1 MPLVRLFLA
10 LTGFVF
16 LFSAN
21 SSAATL
27 GTVNSITGGA
37 SDLVLDDARGLLY
50 LVRPAPF
57 NRVDIFSVA
66 QRRVLSSVLTDAL
79 PLAAALSRN
88 GDTLYVTCHDGSSL
102 NVIDT
107 RLSPPAV
114 IRKVSLPAKPEG
126 VAVGSDDRVLITTIG
141 SGQNNLLNTL
151 LVFDPGVADTTQN
164 LSTVPVA
171 TPPPLPPTLPP
182 LAGRVFLANRSQLIA
197 TRDGSRIIGVNA
209 FNATQRV
216 VFVYESASASV
227 LRSRIVGDTST
238 VLSVSPDGSRFM
250 MGLRL
255 FETETLSVLAQQ
267 NAANAPFPLSVTVT
281 AAGFTQV
288 GGQFNLQQ
296 NQGGSAFTPDG
307 TRIFAA
313 FNITP
318 VQSPPARANVTQ
330 LLIDDS
336 DNLLIYDALQL
347 PENLAGKIVSS
358 QDGLNLYA
366 LSESGFTTIP
376 VGDIARSV
384 VLQPSSNAVV
394 ISSDQC
400 NSTPEGRTFRV
411 GVANSGR
418 AAGPLVF
425 TPTLLQTLA
434 TAAAINIPGIG
445 GGLPGPGGGGFV
457 IPIPGF
463 PINIPGI
470 PAQGGGNQNN
480 PANAVLQQAPT
491 ARPVRDGQATTAVD
505 FVFNTLA
512 GRSLGTAQSFD
523 YLISSPQAINV
534 PSIVRV
540 YQNSRNSEARGEIV
554 PIRTSLSPSEGLTD
568 IVTDSQRQRLYIANS
583 GMNRV
588 EVYDIRQRRLLSS
601 IKVGQLPRALALSP
615 EGSTLYVA
623 NSGGETISIIDLDNL
638 RVTGRVKF
646 PPIPFNGNVPIV
658 TPSQIGVTQR
668 GLQIVMNN
676 GTLWRVVGDE
686 ALPRAISPI
695 IGTSTVAAPRTISV
709 TPNGENLI
717 LLAGNGTA
725 YLYDS
730 QVDDYVQSRQVAP
743 APINGYFGP
752 VSAGPR
758 GQYYLANGLVL
769 NQSLSP
775 IAGGAADPTVPGRP
789 GGTPTAPTTRP
800 IASVAAGTGNFYAR
814 FTQPIVANAN
824 AVVTDTPAVE
834 IVDVN
839 TGLPIRSA
847 AALEGPLTRLT
858 GTQRTNVDGRLLAV
872 DAALT
877 NAYILTTSGLS
888 IIPLDP
894 IANSERPVVP
904 AAGVVNVGTY
914 TPGAAQN
921 GLISIFG
928 SNLGSSATASGTPL
942 PTSLGGVCL
951 TLNNNPLP
959 LLMTSSGQINAQIP
973 PNLAA
978 GRYALVVRSV
988 DRKVAANPVQLTVG
1002 RYTPAALFD
1011 TETKRA
1017 LVFRANGEPVT
1028 TQRPAKR
1035 DEPLVL
1041 YAVGLGIPPKTILA
1055 PGAPAPSS
1063 PLIETDD
1070 VTLHFRKVSTPADLT
1085 RGPTVQ
1091 EEMIVDW
1098 SGLVAGYVGLYQ
1110 INLRVPGFH
1119 EKGQDLKVVITI
1131 GGVSSPLSGN
1141 FVPSVAVE

>member
-1 MPLVRLFLA
+1 MRLVRLLIA
-10 LTGFVF
+10 LTAFVF
-16 LFSAN
+16 LVPAN
-21 SSAATL
+21 SRAATL

-50 LVRPAPF
+50 LVRPAPY
-57 NRVDIFSVA
+57 NRVDIFSIA

-88 GDTLYVTCHDGSSL
+88 GDILYVTCHDASSL

-114 IRKVSLPAKPEG
+114 IRKISLPAKPEG

-151 LVFDPGVADTTQN
+151 LIFDPGIADTTRI

-197 TRDGSRIIGVNA
+197 TRDGSRIVGVNA

-238 VLSVSPDGSRFM
+238 VLSVSPDGARFM

-281 AAGFTQV
+281 AAGFAQV

-296 NQGGSAFTPDG
+296 NQGGSVFTPDG

-318 VQSPPARANVTQ
+318 VQNPPARANVTQ

-376 VGDIARSV
+376 VGDVARSV
-384 VLQPSSNAVV
+384 VLQPTTNAVV
-394 ISSDQC
+394 VSSDQC

-411 GVANSGR
+411 DVANSGR

-434 TAAAINIPGIG
+434 TAAAVNIPGIG
-445 GGLPGPGGGGFV
+445 GGLPGPGGGGIV
-457 IPIPGF
+457 IPFPGF
-463 PINIPGI
+463 PINIPGL
-470 PAQGGGNQNN
+470 PGGGNQNN
-480 PANAVLQQAPT
+480 AAAAIIQQAPT
-491 ARPVRDGQATTAVD
+491 ARPVREGANTTSVD

-523 YLISSPQAINV
+523 YLISSPQAVNV

-540 YQNSRNSEARGEIV
+540 YQNSRNTEARGEIV
-554 PIRTSLSPSEGLTD
+554 PIRTSLSPAEGLTD
-568 IVTDSQRQRLYIANS
+568 IVTDAQRQRLYIANS
-583 GMNRV
+583 GMNRL
-588 EVYDIRQRRLLSS
+588 EVYDIRQRRLLNS

-615 EGSTLYVA
+615 DGSTLYVA
-623 NSGGETISIIDLDNL
+623 NSGSETISIIDLDGL
-638 RVTGRVKF
+638 RVSGRVKF

-668 GLQIVMNN
+668 GLQIVMSN

-695 IGTSTVAAPRTISV
+695 IGTATVAAPRTISV
-709 TPNGENLI
+709 TPNGEFLI
-717 LLAGNGTA
+717 LLAGNGNA
-725 YLYDS
+725 YLYDA

-743 APINGYFGP
+743 APISGYFGP

-769 NQSLSP
+769 NQTLSP
-775 IAGGAADPTVPGRP
+775 IAGGTADPAVPGRP
-789 GGTPTAPTTRP
+789 GGPPTAATTRP
-800 IASVAAGTGNFYAR
+800 IASVAAGNGNFYAR
-814 FTQPIVANAN
+814 FTQPVVANAN

-894 IANSERPVVP
+894 IAPADRPIVP

-914 TPGAAQN
+914 TPGAAPN

-928 SNLGSSATASGTPL
+928 SNLGRSATASETPL
-942 PTSLGGVCL
+942 PTALGGVCL

-973 PNLAA
+973 PNLAV
-978 GRYALVVRSV
+978 GRYPLVVRSI
-988 DRKVAANPVQLTVG
+988 DRKVAANPVQLTVA
-1002 RYTPAALFD
+1002 RYTPAALSD
-1011 TETKRA
+1011 PDTKRA
-1017 LVFRANGEPVT
+1017 LLFRANGEPVT
-1028 TQRPAKR
+1028 TRRPAKR

-1041 YAVGLGIPPKTILA
+1041 YAVGLGIPPKTTLA

-1070 VTLHFRKVSTPADLT
+1070 VKLYFRKVSTPADLT

-1098 SGLVAGYVGLYQ
+1098 SGLVPGYVGLYQ
-1110 INLRVPGFH
+1110 LNLRVPGFH

-1141 FVPSVAVE
+1141 FVPTVAVE

>member
-1 MPLVRLFLA
+1 MRLARLFLA
-10 LTGFVF
+10 LTAFVY
-16 LFSAN
+16 LFPAN
-21 SSAATL
+21 SNAATL

-57 NRVDIFSVA
+57 NRIDIFSVA

-88 GDTLYVTCHDGSSL
+88 GDVLYVTCHDASSL

-114 IRKVSLPAKPEG
+114 IRKISLPAKPEG
-126 VAVGSDDRVLITTIG
+126 VAVGADDRVLITTIG

-151 LVFDPGVADTTQN
+151 LIFDPGVADTTRI

-182 LAGRVFLANRSQLIA
+182 LAGRVFLANRSQLVA
-197 TRDGSRIIGVNA
+197 TRDGTSIIGVNA

-227 LRSRIVGDTST
+227 IRSRIVGDTST
-238 VLSVSPDGSRFM
+238 VLSVSPDGTRFM

-281 AAGFTQV
+281 AAGFAQV

-318 VQSPPARANVTQ
+318 VQSPAARANVTQ
-330 LLIDDS
+330 LLIDDA
-336 DNLLIYDALQL
+336 DNLLIHDALQL

-358 QDGLNLYA
+358 QDGTNLYA
-366 LSESGFTTIP
+366 LSESGFTIIP

-384 VLQPSSNAVV
+384 VLQPTTNAVV
-394 ISSDQC
+394 VSSDQC

-411 GVANSGR
+411 EVANSGR
-418 AAGPLVF
+418 ATGPLVF
-425 TPTLLQTLA
+425 TPTLLQQLA
-434 TAAAINIPGIG
+434 TAAVVNIPGIG
-445 GGLPGPGGGGFV
+445 GGLPGPGGGGVV
-457 IPIPGF
+457 IALPGF
-463 PINIPGI
+463 PIILPGL
-470 PAQGGGNQNN
+470 PGGGNQNN
-480 PANAVLQQAPT
+480 AAAAILQQAPT
-491 ARPVRDGQATTAVD
+491 ARPVREGQNTTAVD

-523 YLISSPQAINV
+523 YLISAPQAVNV

-540 YQNSRNSEARGEIV
+540 YQNSRNAEARGEIV

-568 IVTDSQRQRLYIANS
+568 IVTDAQRQRLYIANS

-615 EGSTLYVA
+615 DGSSLYVA
-623 NSGGETISIIDLDNL
+623 NSGSESISIIDLDNL

-646 PPIPFNGNVPIV
+646 PPIPFNGNVPII

-668 GLQIVMNN
+668 GLQIVMSN

-695 IGTSTVAAPRTISV
+695 IGSATVAAPRTISV
-709 TPNGENLI
+709 TPNGEYLI
-717 LLAGNGTA
+717 LLAGNGNA
-725 YLYDS
+725 YLYDAS
-730 QVDDYVQSRQVAP
+730 VDDYVQSRQIAP

-769 NQSLSP
+769 NQTLSP
-775 IAGGAADPTVPGRP
+775 IAGGTAEPTVPGRP
-789 GGTPTAPTTRP
+789 PGTPGITTTRP
-800 IASVAAGTGNFYAR
+800 ISSVAAGNGNFYAR
-814 FTQPIVANAN
+814 FTQPVVANAN
-824 AVVTDTPAVE
+824 AFVTDTPSVE

-839 TGLPIRSA
+839 TGLAIRTA
-847 AALEGPLTRLT
+847 AALEGPLTRLN

-877 NAYILTTSGLS
+877 NAYLLTTSGLS
-888 IIPLDP
+888 VIPLDP
-894 IANSERPVVP
+894 IPPSERPLVP

-914 TPGAAQN
+914 TAGAAQN

-928 SNLGSSATASGTPL
+928 SNLGRSATASDTPL

-973 PNLAA
+973 PNLAP
-978 GRYALVVRSV
+978 GRYPLIVRSL
-988 DRKVAANPVQLTVG
+988 DRKVAALPVQLTVG
-1002 RYTPAALFD
+1002 RYTPAALSD
-1011 TETKRA
+1011 PETKRA
-1017 LVFRANGEPVT
+1017 LLFRANGEAVS

-1041 YAVGLGIPPKTILA
+1041 YAVGLGIPLRSTLA
-1055 PGAPAPSS
+1055 PGAAAPSS

-1070 VTLHFRKVSTPADLT
+1070 LKLYFRKVANAADLT

-1098 SGLVAGYVGLYQ
+1098 SGLVPGYVGLYQ

-1131 GGVSSPLSGN
+1131 GGISSPLSGN
-1141 FVPSVAVE
+1141 FVPTVAVQ